1 MPAQRKLGRATDL
14 RLSMLKG
21 MVTTLIVNG
30 RIETTEMRAREVSR
44 IAEKLIT
51 LAVRE
56 KDNFTTRGQI
66 VSSAKLDGKGRK
78 ILRSVTSKNDSK
90 YDVVDRETKTGMS
103 TVDEPSR
110 LAARRTA
117 MKWLNKSHTAD
128 GQAVNPVNVL
138 FDTVA
143 ANYTDRDGGYTRI
156 TKIGPRRG
164 DAAEMAVL
172 ELV

>member
-14 RLSMLKG
+14 RLFMLRG

-30 RIETTEMRAREVSR
+30 RIETTEKRAREVSR

-66 VSSAKLDGKGRK
+66 VSKAKLDGKGRK
-78 ILRSVTSKNDSK
+78 ILKSVTSKNDRK
-90 YDVVDRETKTGMS
+90 YDVVDREVKTDMS

-110 LAARRTA
+110 LAARRAA
-117 MKWLNKSHTAD
+117 MKWLNKSHDAD
-128 GQAVNPVNVL
+128 GEAVNPVNIL

-143 ANYTDRDGGYTRI
+143 ANYVDRDGGYTRI

-172 ELV
+172 ELI